1 MSGPRVPAGRGRGQA
16 KAAIMAEAEV
26 PMWVGGSGLRGPSQD
41 SCGTAGGTL
50 ALLTQFLSPE

>member
-1 MSGPRVPAGRGRGQA
+1 MPTGKGKGQA

-50 ALLTQFLSPE
+50 ALLTQFLSAE